1 MSNHHRWLAA
11 FGFTLITL
19 AAPVAAQQG
28 PPAGVSMGTAVAAAH
43 ITAPVPA
50 PILFPVSERDVLG
63 LGIMPIKTAAP
74 FMMTV
79 PPQASERGNV
89 ALMIVG
95 GAALVAGSLIDGDT
109 GTIVMVSGAAV
120 GLLGL
125 YRYLR

>member
-28 PPAGVSMGTAVAAAH
+28 PPDGVSMGTAVAAAN
-43 ITAPVPA
+43 IAAPVPA

-63 LGIMPIKTAAP
+63 LDIMPIETAAP

-79 PPQASERGNV
+79 PPQASEKSNV

-95 GAALVAGSLIDGDT
+95 GAALVVGSLIDGDT